1 MRTHNRTHTHTHA
14 QTHGHLQLLSRNPS
28 TIREADFFSK
38 EASDISAPEREG
50 VAAHSASSALERERD
65 SMPLAPV
72 LWNQI
77 KINFYIMLC
86 SLPKV
91 DQALLQHSLVPH
103 SFMCAL
109 HAAQSD
115 AQAAIHKARK
125 DPLNIGRNDF
135 QMEALLKSQTDKLN
149 IPGDDML
156 ASLAQLMCKHA
167 CLVAQPPGGLNNCWK
182 KEQQGH
188 HHGQT
193 CVLT

>member
-50 VAAHSASSALERERD
+50 VAAHSASSALE
-65 SMPLAPV
+65 
-72 LWNQI
+72 
-77 KINFYIMLC
+77 
-86 SLPKV
+86 
-91 DQALLQHSLVPH
+91 
-103 SFMCAL
+103 
-109 HAAQSD
+109 
-115 AQAAIHKARK
+115 
-125 DPLNIGRNDF
+125 
-135 QMEALLKSQTDKLN
+135 SQTDKLN